1 MNYEKLTRTP
11 STSEKVV
18 RSSLSKSPGQ
28 LTVAGEAPDFLSFN
42 DFEIVDLVQLKES
55 LDYRGNF
62 LCAVLA
68 DYLKEPPTLDSI
80 DEALLL
86 LYRFYKGTL
95 EQTLAPDELRSVC
108 YLVKKVIRSFRR
120 DKEKL
125 IAFTNK
131 FFQYMLVF
139 DGQKDPPQKWT

>member
-1 MNYEKLTRTP
+1 MTKTHTRTS

-18 RSSLSKSPGQ
+18 RSSLSKSLGLKVLTKSPG
-28 LTVAGEAPDFLSFN
+28 LSFLN

-68 DYLKEPPTLDSI
+68 DYLKEPPTLNSI

-86 LYRFYKGTL
+86 LYRYYKGTL

-108 YLVKKVIRSFRR
+108 YLVEKVIRSFRR

-125 IAFTNK
+125 VAFTNK

-139 DGQKDPPQKWT
+139 DGQKDPPEKWT

>member
-1 MNYEKLTRTP
+1 MTKQRTRAS

-28 LTVAGEAPDFLSFN
+28 IKVMGEAPDFLFLD

-86 LYRFYKGTL
+86 LYRYYKGTL

-108 YLVKKVIRSFRR
+108 YLLKKVIRSFCR

-125 IAFTNK
+125 VAFTNK
-131 FFQYMLVF
+131 FFQYALVV
-139 DGQKDPPQKWT
+139 DG